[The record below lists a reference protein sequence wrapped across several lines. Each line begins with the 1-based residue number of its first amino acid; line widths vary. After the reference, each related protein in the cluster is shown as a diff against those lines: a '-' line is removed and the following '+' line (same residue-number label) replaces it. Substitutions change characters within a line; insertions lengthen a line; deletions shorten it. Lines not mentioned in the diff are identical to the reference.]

1 VRHSKRTLSKQAA
14 IPMTIIET
22 QNLDFAFNKE
32 DNVLKRLNLNVGQ
45 GSIYGFLGP
54 NGSGK
59 TTTIRLLLGLLPN
72 PENSIKLFGHNLQDN
87 RINILSKIG
96 SLIEQPSLYEHLS
109 GFDNLE
115 ITRRIRNVNQSRIG
129 KVLELVDLKT
139 TSKKKVKEYSLGMKQ
154 RLGLAIALLSEPEL
168 LILDEPIN
176 GLDPNGI
183 IEIRELLLKLNKEN
197 GITIFLSSH
206 LLSEIEKIVTHL
218 GVLSKGKLVFQGE
231 YNDLKELQNKSATIH
246 IETSDNQKSFDIIS
260 SKFQAPSI
268 LNSHIIVQYQDK
280 EQIAAICKLLVETDI
295 NIYKMQLQNND
306 LENIF
311 LEITKD

>member
-1 VRHSKRTLSKQAA
+1 V
-14 IPMTIIET
+14 TIIET
-22 QNLDFAFNKE
+22 QNLDFAFSKDE
-32 DNVLKRLNLNVGQ
+32 LVLKGLNLKVEQ

-72 PENSIKLFGHNLQDN
+72 SKENVKIFGHNLQDN
-87 RINILSKIG
+87 RINILSKTG

-115 ITRRIRNVNQSRIG
+115 ITRRIRNVSKNRID

-139 TSKKKVKEYSLGMKQ
+139 ASEKKVKEYSLGMKQ

-168 LILDEPIN
+168 LILDEPVN

-197 GITIFLSSH
+197 GLTIFLSSH

-218 GVLSKGKLVFQGE
+218 GVLSKGELVFQGL
-231 YNDLKELQNKSATIH
+231 YNDLKELQNKTATIY
-246 IETSDNQKSFDIIS
+246 IETSDNQKSFEIIS
-260 SKFQAPSI
+260 EKFQAPSMQ
-268 LNSHIIVQYQDK
+268 NSHIVVHYKNK
-280 EQIAAICKLLVETDI
+280 EQIAAICKLLVEANID
-295 NIYKMQLQNND
+295 IYKMQLQSND

-311 LEITKD
+311 LEITKK

>member
-1 VRHSKRTLSKQAA
+1 
-14 IPMTIIET
+14 MTIIET
-22 QNLDFAFNKE
+22 QNLDFAFSK
-32 DNVLKRLNLNVGQ
+32 DDLVLKELNLKVEQ

-72 PENSIKLFGHNLQDN
+72 ANGIVKLFGHNLQDN
-87 RINILSKIG
+87 RINILSKTG

-115 ITRRIRNVNQSRIG
+115 ITRRIRNANKNRID

-139 TSKKKVKEYSLGMKQ
+139 ASVKKVKEYSLGMKQ

-168 LILDEPIN
+168 LILDEPVN

-183 IEIRELLLKLNKEN
+183 IEIRELLLKLNKES

-218 GVLSKGKLVFQGE
+218 GVLSKGELVFQGQ

-246 IETSDNQKSFDIIS
+246 IETSDNQKSFEIIGA
-260 SKFQAPSI
+260 KFQRTSM
-268 LNSHIIVQYQDK
+268 LNSHIMVHYQDK
-280 EQIAAICKLLVETDI
+280 EQIAAICKLLVETNID
-295 NIYKMQLQNND
+295 IYKMQLQNND

-311 LEITKD
+311 LEITKK

>member
-1 VRHSKRTLSKQAA
+1 MTL
-14 IPMTIIET
+14 IET
-22 QNLDFAFNKE
+22 NNLDFAFDKG
-32 DNVLKRLNLNVGQ
+32 DAVLKSINLKVEQ

-72 PENSIKLFGHNLQDN
+72 GKNNIKLFGQNLQDN
-87 RINILSKIG
+87 RVGILSKIG

-115 ITRRIRNVNQSRIG
+115 ITRRIRNANKSRID
-129 KVLELVDLKT
+129 KALQLVDLK
-139 TSKKKVKEYSLGMKQ
+139 SAAQKKVKEYSLGMKQ

-168 LILDEPIN
+168 LILDEPVN

-218 GVLSKGKLVFQGE
+218 GVLNKGKLVFQGR
-231 YNDLKELQNKSATIH
+231 YNELAALQTKSAI
-246 IETSDNQKSFDIIS
+246 INLETSDNQKSFNIIGREYKTIS
-260 SKFQAPSI
+260 
-268 LNSHIIVQYQDK
+268 LTNSHIELSYQNK
-280 EQIAAICKLLVETDI
+280 EQIAALCRLLVESNID
-295 NIYKMQLQNND
+295 IYKMQLENND

-311 LEITKD
+311 LEITRN

>member
-1 VRHSKRTLSKQAA
+1 VTL
-14 IPMTIIET
+14 IET
-22 QNLDFAFNKE
+22 NNLDFAFDKG
-32 DNVLKRLNLNVGQ
+32 DAVLKSINLKVEQ

-72 PENSIKLFGHNLQDN
+72 GKNNIKLFGQNLQDN
-87 RINILSKIG
+87 RVGILSKIG

-115 ITRRIRNVNQSRIG
+115 ITRRIRNANKSRID
-129 KVLELVDLKT
+129 KALQLVDLK
-139 TSKKKVKEYSLGMKQ
+139 SAAQKKVKEYSLGMKQ

-168 LILDEPIN
+168 LILDEPVN

-183 IEIRELLLKLNKEN
+183 IEIRGLLLKLNKEN

-218 GVLSKGKLVFQGE
+218 GVLNKGKLVFQGR
-231 YNDLKELQNKSATIH
+231 YNELAALQTKSAI
-246 IETSDNQKSFDIIS
+246 INLETSDNQKSFNIIGREYKTIS
-260 SKFQAPSI
+260 
-268 LNSHIIVQYQDK
+268 LTNSHIELSYQNK
-280 EQIAAICKLLVETDI
+280 EQIAALCRLLVESNID
-295 NIYKMQLQNND
+295 IYKMQLENND

-311 LEITKD
+311 LEITRN

>member
-1 VRHSKRTLSKQAA
+1 
-14 IPMTIIET
+14 MTIIET
-22 QNLDFAFNKE
+22 RNLNFAFSK
-32 DNVLKRLNLNVGQ
+32 DNFILNELNLKVEE

-72 PENSIKLFGHNLQDN
+72 PNNNIKLFGENLQDN
-87 RINILSKIG
+87 RINILSKTG

-115 ITRRIRNVNQSRIG
+115 ITRRIRNVSQNRIG

-139 TSKKKVKEYSLGMKQ
+139 ASAKKVKEYSLGMKQ
-154 RLGLAIALLSEPEL
+154 RLGLAIALLSEPKL
-168 LILDEPIN
+168 LILDEPVN

-183 IEIRELLLKLNKEN
+183 IEIRELLLNLNKEN

-218 GVLSKGKLVFQGE
+218 GVLSKGKLVFQGQ
-231 YNDLKELQNKSATIH
+231 YNDLKELQNKSAVIH
-246 IETSDNQKSFDIIS
+246 IETSDNQKSFAVIS
-260 SKFQAPSI
+260 SKYEELKI
-268 LNSHIIVQYQDK
+268 VNSHITIQYQNKD
-280 EQIAAICKLLVETDI
+280 QIATICKLLVETDI

-311 LEITKD
+311 LEITKN

>member
-1 VRHSKRTLSKQAA
+1 
-14 IPMTIIET
+14 MTIIET
-22 QNLDFAFNKE
+22 QNLDFAFSK
-32 DNVLKRLNLNVGQ
+32 DNFILNELNLKVEE

-72 PENSIKLFGHNLQDN
+72 PNNNIKLFGKNLQDN
-87 RINILSKIG
+87 RINILSKTG

-115 ITRRIRNVNQSRIG
+115 ITRRIRNVSQNRID

-139 TSKKKVKEYSLGMKQ
+139 ASEKKVKEYSLGMKQ
-154 RLGLAIALLSEPEL
+154 RLGLAIALLSEPKL
-168 LILDEPIN
+168 LILDEPVN

-218 GVLSKGKLVFQGE
+218 GVLSKGKLVFQGQ
-231 YNDLKELQNKSATIH
+231 YNDLKELQNKSASIH
-246 IETSDNQKSFDIIS
+246 IETSDNQKSFAVIS
-260 SKFQAPSI
+260 SKYEK
-268 LNSHIIVQYQDK
+268 LKMVNSHITIQYQNKD
-280 EQIAAICKLLVETDI
+280 QIATICKLLVETDI
-295 NIYKMQLQNND
+295 NIYKIQLENND

-311 LEITKD
+311 LEITKK

>member
-1 VRHSKRTLSKQAA
+1 
-14 IPMTIIET
+14 MTAIET
-22 QNLDFAFNKE
+22 LNLDFAFSK
-32 DNVLKRLNLNVGQ
+32 DDLVIKGLNLKVEQ

-72 PENSIKLFGHNLQDN
+72 IENNIKLFGQNFKEN
-87 RINILSKIG
+87 RINILSKTG

-115 ITRRIRNVNQSRIG
+115 ITRRIRDANKNRIE
-129 KVLELVDLKT
+129 KVLELVDLK
-139 TSKKKVKEYSLGMKQ
+139 SASQKKVREYSLGMKQ

-168 LILDEPIN
+168 LILDEPVN

-183 IEIRELLLKLNKEN
+183 IEIRELLLELNKQN
-197 GITIFLSSH
+197 GITVFLSSH

-218 GVLSKGKLVFQGE
+218 GILSKGKLVFQGGR
-231 YNDLKELQNKSATIH
+231 NDLKELQNHSATLH
-246 IETSDNQKSFDIIS
+246 IETSDNQKSFEIIS
-260 SKFQAPSI
+260 TQFKAPSN
-268 LNSHIIVQYQDK
+268 LNSQIIVHYQDK
-280 EQIAAICKLLVETDI
+280 EQIATICKLLVETNID
-295 NIYKMQLQNND
+295 IYKMQLQNNN

-311 LEITKD
+311 LEITKK

>member
-1 VRHSKRTLSKQAA
+1 MTL
-14 IPMTIIET
+14 IET
-22 QNLDFAFNKE
+22 TNLDSTFGKGDAILE
-32 DNVLKRLNLNVGQ
+32 GINLRVEH

-72 PENSIKLFGHNLQDN
+72 GKNNIKLFGQSLQEN
-87 RINILSKIG
+87 RIGILSKIG

-115 ITRRIRNVNQSRIG
+115 ITRRIRNAHKSRID
-129 KVLELVDLKT
+129 KVLQLVDLKPAAR
-139 TSKKKVKEYSLGMKQ
+139 KQVKEYSLGMKQ

-168 LILDEPIN
+168 LILDEPVN

-197 GITIFLSSH
+197 GTTIFLSSH

-218 GVLSKGKLVFQGE
+218 GVLSKGKLVFQGR
-231 YNDLKELQNKSATIH
+231 YNELAALQTKCAIINL
-246 IETSDNQKSFDIIS
+246 ETSDNQKSFDIIGREY
-260 SKFQAPSI
+260 QAIS
-268 LNSHIIVQYQDK
+268 LANSHIELSYQNK
-280 EQIAAICKLLVETDI
+280 QQIAAICRLLVESNID
-295 NIYKMQLQNND
+295 IYKIQLEHND

-311 LEITKD
+311 LEITRN